1 MVTAVLNDTDLRRR
15 AWEAA
20 SQVVDP
26 EIPVLTIAD
35 LGVLRDVQVH
45 DGRVEVAITPTYSGC
60 PAMNMIA
67 LEIELALERAGIA
80 RPTVRTV
87 LSPAWT
93 TDWMSEDGRNK
104 LRAYGI
110 APPQAS
116 NSRRALFG
124 EQQVACPQCGSQNTE
139 LLSEF
144 GSTSCKALWRCK
156 AAANRSII
164 SSVIEVLH
172 AVIASAAKQSIKPQ
186 RKGGLLRCARAARND
201 GEETLMSHAPR
212 FHRLAVNDLRREAA
226 DAVSMTFAIPKELE
240 DDYGF
245 TPGQYLTLR
254 TTMDGEEVRRSY
266 SICSGPDDGELRI
279 AVKKVDGGAFSNWA
293 ADELKPG
300 DELDVMTPT
309 GRFGIAHAPD
319 EARIYVGF
327 AAGSGITPILSIVK
341 GVLAREPNSRFFL
354 FYGNRSTSG
363 MLFLE
368 ELEELKDRFM
378 QRLSLF
384 HVISGEE
391 QDIPILHGRLDGEK
405 VRVLLRSLVPAASV
419 DHVFICGPMGMSEDI
434 EATCREI
441 GIAEDRIHVERF
453 VSEFGGKPRPKKIIE
468 ASAPPKAMASLIID
482 GKRREVPVAEEESI
496 LDAALRAG
504 MDLPFA
510 CKGGMCSTC
519 RAKLVEGD
527 AQMEV
532 NYSLEPWELKAGFI
546 LTCQARPCSDKVV
559 VDYDHV

>member
-1 MVTAVLNDTDLRRR
+1 
-15 AWEAA
+15 
-20 SQVVDP
+20 
-26 EIPVLTIAD
+26 
-35 LGVLRDVQVH
+35 
-45 DGRVEVAITPTYSGC
+45 
-60 PAMNMIA
+60 
-67 LEIELALERAGIA
+67 
-80 RPTVRTV
+80 
-87 LSPAWT
+87 
-93 TDWMSEDGRNK
+93 
-104 LRAYGI
+104 
-110 APPQAS
+110 
-116 NSRRALFG
+116 
-124 EQQVACPQCGSQNTE
+124 
-139 LLSEF
+139 
-144 GSTSCKALWRCK
+144 
-156 AAANRSII
+156 
-164 SSVIEVLH
+164 
-172 AVIASAAKQSIKPQ
+172 
-186 RKGGLLRCARAARND
+186 
-201 GEETLMSHAPR
+201 MSHAPR
-212 FHRLAVNDLRREAA
+212 FHRLSVNELRRESP
-226 DAVSMTFAIPKELE
+226 DAVSLTFA
-240 DDYGF
+240 
-245 TPGQYLTLR
+245 
-254 TTMDGEEVRRSY
+254 S
-266 SICSGPDDGELRI
+266 
-279 AVKKVDGGAFSNWA
+279 WA
-293 ADELKPG
+293 ADDLRNG

-319 EARIYVGF
+319 AARVYVGF

-354 FYGNRSTSG
+354 FYGNRSTSN

-419 DHVFICGPMGMSEDI
+419 DHVFICGPMGMSEDV

-468 ASAPPKAMASLIID
+468 ASAPPRAMASLIID
-482 GKRREVPVAEEESI
+482 GKRREVPVAEAESI

-527 AQMEV
+527 ARMEV

-546 LTCQARPCSDKVV
+546 LTCQARPTSDRVV